1 MFRQPTLHLER
12 EDAFRAFNITND
24 SMMDPFNTVD
34 EDTLALILQ
43 LQVEDAN
50 GLFMACEGKGKGH
63 EGSLTDT
70 QSAPQLQREE
80 LERSVSI
87 LTDRKMTKSL
97 ARACPT
103 GGMYNLCF
111 VFLSSDLPHLGPE
124 CPSHVGTFKIPM
136 L

>member
-1 MFRQPTLHLER
+1 MQTGFTWRV
-12 EDAFRAFNITND
+12 RA
-24 SMMDPFNTVD
+24 
-34 EDTLALILQ
+34 
-43 LQVEDAN
+43 
-50 GLFMACEGKGKGH
+50 EGKGN

-70 QSAPQLQREE
+70 QIAPQLQREE